1 MGIYGFGCGLNINN
15 INYSGNHIYNMGGI
29 SPASGNGALSP
40 NGIAINAVQTG
51 LVEHNLVYDI
61 GANNATCG
69 GPGGIMA
76 FSADSIT
83 IRFNEVYNVR
93 PTTDPGVGC
102 DWVAYDLDGGTSN
115 SVVEYNYGHD
125 NAGTCLLQ
133 FPAPGPNIFRYNVCE
148 NNDTMSKS
156 GGQMA
161 LNPSQVQAYNNTFY
175 APSANVGPGN
185 PPACIFLGYNGSYA
199 AGSLIENNICDYFR
213 ANQYGVS
220 GGVMTGNANGTNITI
235 KNNLY
240 SSNVNQFSYVSP
252 GPTYNSLSAAQAA
265 GEDSGSVQGDPLLT
279 SAGNGGTCGTST
291 LTTGPQPC
299 PSAYQ
304 LQANSPAANA
314 GISVSNNG
322 GRDYYGNAVPATG
335 AVNIGAFQ

>member
-1 MGIYGFGCGLNINN
+1 
-15 INYSGNHIYNMGGI
+15 
-29 SPASGNGALSP
+29 
-40 NGIAINAVQTG
+40 
-51 LVEHNLVYDI
+51 
-61 GANNATCG
+61 
-69 GPGGIMA
+69 
-76 FSADSIT
+76 
-83 IRFNEVYNVR
+83 
-93 PTTDPGVGC
+93 
-102 DWVAYDLDGGTSN
+102 
-115 SVVEYNYGHD
+115 VEYNYAHD
-125 NAGTCLLQ
+125 NAGACLLE
-133 FPAPGPNIFRYNVCE
+133 FGGPGPNIFRYNVCE

-185 PPACIFLGYNGSYA
+185 PPACIFLGYNGSYP

-265 GEDSGSVQGDPLLT
+265 GKDSGSVQGDPLLT